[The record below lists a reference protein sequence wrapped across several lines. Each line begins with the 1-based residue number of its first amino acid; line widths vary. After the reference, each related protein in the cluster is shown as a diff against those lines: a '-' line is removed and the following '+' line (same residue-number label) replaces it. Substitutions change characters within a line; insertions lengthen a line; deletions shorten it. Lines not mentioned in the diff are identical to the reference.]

1 MNIVQQSGSNIQEFN
16 AILTHTV
23 GQFCWNAKL
32 RLRPSIA
39 KRSRNLLLQLSE
51 TPNFSKCFSDCL
63 LVQCPTKSDPQ
74 QAVTISPDT
83 LSDMIQYVTLSDIIQ
98 YLTLSDIIQYL
109 TYLSYCF
116 RIGNEVL
123 SSNWKNEE
131 FLRSSNKFFEN
142 LCNTILNTISNLGF
156 SLLKTL
162 ESSFT
167 LVKERLEAKCVN
179 DCKISVFVTS
189 SPAASTTVSDVHSH
203 LPWLNANG

>member
-1 MNIVQQSGSNIQEFN
+1 MQEFI

-32 RLRPSIA
+32 KLRPSIA
-39 KRSRNLLLQLSE
+39 KRSRSLLLQLSE
-51 TPNFSKCFSDCL
+51 TPNTKHQCFRDCL

-116 RIGNEVL
+116 RIWNEVL

-131 FLRSSNKFFEN
+131 FLRSSNKFFEY

-156 SLLKTL
+156 SLLITL

-189 SPAASTTVSDVHSH
+189 SPAANTTVSDVLSH

>member
-1 MNIVQQSGSNIQEFN
+1 MQEFI

-32 RLRPSIA
+32 KLRPSIA
-39 KRSRNLLLQLSE
+39 KRSRSLLLQLSE

-74 QAVTISPDT
+74 QAVTILPDT

-116 RIGNEVL
+116 RIWNEVL

-131 FLRSSNKFFEN
+131 FLRSFNKFFEN

-156 SLLKTL
+156 SLLITL

-179 DCKISVFVTS
+179 DCKILVFVTS
-189 SPAASTTVSDVHSH
+189 SPAANTTVSDVLSH